1 MDEPACWYK
10 SSQNY
15 GAPFSTLSDFV
26 SSEEI
31 AAHWLFSAR
40 KGREILEEVSCH
52 IGDKAHHFD
61 VQGKWLFD
69 KSELLLNLTCTTK
82 QKEKLIK
89 ARYNAEHDCLTELY
103 NRRGITNLLE
113 TSIAYRSPFELMFV
127 DLDGFKLVNDTY
139 GHSVGDQLLKQV
151 GERLKQLVDETCM
164 IGRFGG
170 DEFIVIAH
178 TCRNQNIPLLCT
190 RIIDALNR
198 SFHIRGIGTLSVGCS
213 IGTAHFPDNA
223 VDQESLLKQAGMAMH
238 IAKASGRNRFQT
250 FTPDLAQTLHRK
262 VEIRHRLTQALENED
277 LDLHYQPIMNTNS
290 DKVKGFEALLRW
302 SDKELGNI
310 GPDEFITL
318 AEETGQIVPLGK
330 WVLNS
335 ALKQLSIWHREF
347 DSELMMSINI
357 SSIQMHATFAEQLSA
372 MLNFYN
378 IQPQNIALE
387 ITESSMIFKH
397 GEVRQAL
404 SDISKLGVE
413 LHLDDFGTGYS
424 SLSMLHDLP
433 ISTVKLDK
441 SFVHGSHKGSKA
453 IVQATHAICDKL
465 GLKVVAEGVE
475 TETQKDFL
483 IDCGYQYL
491 QGYLF
496 SKPIPS
502 NEVESQFLFVR

>member
-1 MDEPACWYK
+1 
-10 SSQNY
+10 
-15 GAPFSTLSDFV
+15 
-26 SSEEI
+26 
-31 AAHWLFSAR
+31 
-40 KGREILEEVSCH
+40 
-52 IGDKAHHFD
+52 
-61 VQGKWLFD
+61 
-69 KSELLLNLTCTTK
+69 
-82 QKEKLIK
+82 
-89 ARYNAEHDCLTELY
+89 
-103 NRRGITNLLE
+103 
-113 TSIAYRSPFELMFV
+113 
-127 DLDGFKLVNDTY
+127 
-139 GHSVGDQLLKQV
+139 
-151 GERLKQLVDETCM
+151 
-164 IGRFGG
+164 
-170 DEFIVIAH
+170 
-178 TCRNQNIPLLCT
+178 
-190 RIIDALNR
+190 
-198 SFHIRGIGTLSVGCS
+198 
-213 IGTAHFPDNA
+213 
-223 VDQESLLKQAGMAMH
+223 
-238 IAKASGRNRFQT
+238 
-250 FTPDLAQTLHRK
+250 
-262 VEIRHRLTQALENED
+262 
-277 LDLHYQPIMNTNS
+277 MNTNS
-290 DKVKGFEALLRW
+290 NKVKGFEALLRW

-318 AEETGQIVPLGK
+318 AEDTGQIVPLGK

-347 DSELMMSINI
+347 DGELMMSINI
-357 SSIQMHATFAEQLSA
+357 SSIQMHATFAEQLLA

-502 NEVESQFLFVR
+502 NKVESQFLFVR